1 MILER
6 QMLKP
11 EVKEEKVNRAMRELE
26 FIFSDYCA
34 SYWLDFTHKVVA
46 LLDNDERIEIH
57 YELYDDEDIIC
68 TLMVLETDNAT
79 REGLL
84 EKVVEVVNAYYGI

>member
-6 QMLKP
+6 QMLRP
-11 EVKEEKVNRAMRELE
+11 EVKEEKVNRAMENLE
-26 FIFSDYCA
+26 FIFGNYCE
-34 SYWLDFTHKVVA
+34 SYWLDNTHRIFA

-79 REGLL
+79 IEGLL
-84 EKVVEVVNAYYGI
+84 EKVVEVVNAYYGV

>member
-1 MILER
+1 MLLER
-6 QMLKP
+6 KILQP
-11 EVKEEKVNRAMRELE
+11 EIKEKMINKAMKKLE
-26 FIFSDYCA
+26 CIFGTYCE
-34 SYWLDFTHKVVA
+34 SYWLDPRHNILA

-57 YELYDDEDIIC
+57 YDLYGDEGIVC

-84 EKVVEVVNAYYGI
+84 EKVIEVVNAYYGV